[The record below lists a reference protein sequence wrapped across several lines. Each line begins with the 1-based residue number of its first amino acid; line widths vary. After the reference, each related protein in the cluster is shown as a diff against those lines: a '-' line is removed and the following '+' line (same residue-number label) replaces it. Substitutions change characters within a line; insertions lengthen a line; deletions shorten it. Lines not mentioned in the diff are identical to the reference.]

1 MAVNVGNSKDLGEPS
16 ESARGF
22 AVRSGKA
29 KVYRVIAIKT
39 LSVFMDYDIQPT
51 IDYFNW
57 LGSSPEI
64 ANLLMRSDCK
74 TKATRGPSS
83 LMCPKCGNINVISVA
98 QYVEKISVYDNND
111 QAVFALLG
119 DAGRKTQTIIV
130 TKVLSPAVLPPV
142 ASSDENPLAPTSEV
156 ALLSANDVCASSKAC
171 GSLAAEGDKSTCNS
185 EEPKKAK
192 HSKHGE

>member
-1 MAVNVGNSKDLGEPS
+1 MA
-16 ESARGF
+16 
-22 AVRSGKA
+22 
-29 KVYRVIAIKT
+29 
-39 LSVFMDYDIQPT
+39 T
-51 IDYFNW
+51 IDDVLCY
-57 LGSSPEI
+57 SSWYYI
-64 ANLLMRSDCK
+64 ACSDCK

-98 QYVEKISVYDNND
+98 QYLAKISVYDNND

-119 DAGRKTQTIIV
+119 DAGHACPPSFNHTIGQTHKFSVKVSEYNLTGKTQTIIV

-192 HSKHGE
+192 RSKHGE